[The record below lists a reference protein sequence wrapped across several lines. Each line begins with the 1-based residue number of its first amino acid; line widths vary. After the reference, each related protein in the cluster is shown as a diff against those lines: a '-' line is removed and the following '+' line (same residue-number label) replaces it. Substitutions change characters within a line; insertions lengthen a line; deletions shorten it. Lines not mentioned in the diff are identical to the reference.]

1 MMLSDLHED
10 LVLMWQELLAG
21 WKPPTVVSKDRY
33 DSLQRVSESS
43 AERGWVGFAASY
55 NGKWFGG
62 YGPVAHNAGRDYLAE
77 SERLVSKKVSCIKS
91 ANAQVECADY
101 RAIAPKRGDV
111 VYLDPP
117 YANTEGYAGTSSQFD
132 SEQMWKLA
140 ASWHKQG
147 VFVFVSEYKA
157 PSPFVSILDNNR
169 AATLAHQSSAL
180 RNKEGLF
187 VYGTP
192 TPVETTIDAYRKMVS
207 AMTRDEAIAAAADAA
222 AYRAITA
229 DDAANAAADA
239 YRAAALAELMDSNL
253 RMLNRIAELERDDRL
268 NKARIE
274 DMQTVNG
281 SYVEMTNHRIAELEA
296 EVLRV
301 RDYAERM
308 DALAEHRLIAVNIGE
323 LKRADEEFRAE
334 QFIV

>member
-1 MMLSDLHED
+1 MKSHVGHVETYWEPFLGGGSVAAAVASAGIADTMMLSDLHED

-222 AYRAITA
+222 AYRAAAAAAYRAAVDAYRADAAAYAAADAAAYRAITA
-229 DDAANAAADA
+229 DDAADAAAAA
-239 YRAAALAELMDSNL
+239 YRAA
-253 RMLNRIAELERDDRL
+253 
-268 NKARIE
+268 
-274 DMQTVNG
+274 Q
-281 SYVEMTNHRIAELEA
+281 
-296 EVLRV
+296 
-301 RDYAERM
+301 
-308 DALAEHRLIAVNIGE
+308 DALDALLDAGE
-323 LKRADEEFRAE
+323 PK
-334 QFIV
+334 